1 MPLTPASAV
10 FSSTFCLTGRGA
22 WYWVPPHPSSPT
34 FSLGFCR
41 MDDSIR
47 QSFLDLGSNYAKQ
60 LGFRDSWVFIGAK
73 NIKSKSPFE
82 KVRLG
87 TTFTPHSRGRVLCS
101 GGWPRS
107 GHLGKSF
114 RKQGYTQRAGPFSAS
129 SSDTPA
135 ASVSD
140 EDAEKVHGKVEMT
153 GRMKGGS
160 GRGWRTSCQA
170 SSSSYDLALPWV
182 LHLPRGPL
190 DPF

>member
-1 MPLTPASAV
+1 
-10 FSSTFCLTGRGA
+10 
-22 WYWVPPHPSSPT
+22 
-34 FSLGFCR
+34 

-101 GGWPRS
+101 GGWLRS

-153 GRMKGGS
+153 GRMKGEVEEGGGQVARLPALAMILLSPGS
-160 GRGWRTSCQA
+160 FISQGV
-170 SSSSYDLALPWV
+170 P
-182 LHLPRGPL
+182 
-190 DPF
+190 